1 MLSDATNNARNP
13 HYEVHLSA
21 KKRSAGGL
29 KPNIGWGLER

>member
-1 MLSDATNNARNP
+1 MLSDATDNARNP

-29 KPNIGWGLER
+29 KPTSGGGLER